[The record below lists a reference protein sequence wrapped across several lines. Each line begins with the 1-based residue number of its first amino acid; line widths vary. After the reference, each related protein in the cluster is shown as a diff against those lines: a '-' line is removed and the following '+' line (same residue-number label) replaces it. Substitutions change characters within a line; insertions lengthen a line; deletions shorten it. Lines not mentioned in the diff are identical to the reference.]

1 MPGRN
6 HSNDIYFHGAT
17 LRPYACEV
25 EGDLLDVRPTWKLV
39 GFFPANDAGCA
50 SLQNQSLEKD
60 FCIDPTPSP
69 THEHPPSQSPSVE
82 ESEGPSSD
90 PSLLPT
96 QSPSVEESEGPSSDP
111 SLQPTSEESNAPSID
126 PTQLPTIEESQL
138 PSSTPSQHPT
148 GGITSAP
155 TDVEYPMNLPC
166 IKPNSDCTNGAGPND
181 EENNCMADQVR
192 RRFCL
197 NCVDT
202 NRPDFSCLRGC
213 RAFLT
218 SFLSF

>member
-6 HSNDIYFHGAT
+6 HSNDIFFHGDT

-25 EGDLLDVRPTWKLV
+25 EGEMLDIRPIWKLV

-50 SLQNQSLEKD
+50 SLQNHSFDKD
-60 FCIDPTPSP
+60 FCIASTPSP

-90 PSLLPT
+90 PSLQPT
-96 QSPSVEESEGPSSDP
+96 PEESH
-111 SLQPTSEESNAPSID
+111 APSID

-148 GGITSAP
+148 GGLTPAP

-166 IKPNSDCTNGAGPND
+166 IKPNSDCTNGAGPSD
-181 EENNCMADQVR
+181 EDNNCMVNQVR

-202 NRPDFSCLRGC
+202 TNWTSISFSCLRDC

-218 SFLSF
+218 PFCLFDFFLALCSALTG